1 MILMPVE
8 IDAEKCGKIVNC
20 PGEGLCIKVC
30 EQGAIVNENDDP
42 VLIPENCDDCDL
54 CIQSCPNQAISK
66 KS

>member
-1 MILMPVE
+1 MPVE
-8 IDAEKCGKIVNC
+8 IDVENCGKITNC